1 MAVAKKR
8 KRMVYLRAI
17 FPNASEGSRG
27 TLQEYLHEAHD
38 MLPMVGD
45 REFAIRNKTWTGT
58 IFQDRSEDVVFQFST
73 SVPGE
78 KASTI
83 PKSTDAAQAG
93 LDTSPPPEGFEF
105 SDGDIICLV
114 SGNNVFVLASGLRDA
129 HVEVYLKELFAKA
142 GLDDRA
148 RNVVLKKSADLDR
161 LEMIRSSGVKSLK
174 LNVDISAPEFI
185 RFDYEPKKNFLK
197 RSLFSIFSKDTNM
210 AQCAR
215 EAQVRFEL
223 TVTDGKVAGDPWLKQ
238 MAEEVL
244 DEGSGYSIITKNG
257 AIITESSLCIS
268 KTKAFE
274 PFGKSVFLNDA
285 IKMLEDFKRELI
297 SP

>member
-17 FPNASEGSRG
+17 FSDEAGESRD
-27 TLQEYLHEAHD
+27 TLQEYLQEAHG

-45 REFAIRNKTWTGT
+45 REFVLRNKTWTGT
-58 IFQDRSEDVVFQFST
+58 IFQDRSDDVVFQFST

-78 KASTI
+78 EASTI
-83 PKSTDAAQAG
+83 PKNTDAAQAN
-93 LDTSPPPEGFEF
+93 LNTSPPPDGFDF

-129 HVEVYLKELFAKA
+129 HVDVYLQALFTKA
-142 GLDDRA
+142 GLDERA
-148 RNVVLKKSADLDR
+148 RHVVLKKSADLNR

-174 LNVDISAPEFI
+174 LNVDISAPELVRMDRAPGANI
-185 RFDYEPKKNFLK
+185 LK
-197 RSLFSIFSKDTNM
+197 RLLFSFFSKDTNM

-215 EAQVRFEL
+215 MAQARFEL
-223 TVTDGKVAGDPWLKQ
+223 TVTDGKVAGDQWLKQ

-244 DEGSGYSIITKNG
+244 DEGSGYSIITKSG

-268 KTKAFE
+268 RTKAFE

-285 IKMLEDFKRELI
+285 IRMLEGFKRELI